1 MKALVDSNRHTI
13 ILARG
18 EELIATLTK
27 YCEESGIASAFF
39 QGIGAVER
47 VEIGYYDLAK
57 KEYYFRSDDAV
68 FEVAAMQGNVALIE
82 EPKTGETGSA
92 KKPFIHAHAV
102 LSRCDETL
110 ACIGAH
116 IKSAHV
122 AVTLEISMTV
132 GEIPMER
139 KLNDDIGLKLI
150 NL

>member
-1 MKALVDSNRHTI
+1 MKSLIDNNRHTI

-18 EELIATLTK
+18 EELIASLTT
-27 YCEESGIASAFF
+27 YCKERGITSAFF

-68 FEVAAMQGNVALIE
+68 FEVAAMQGNVALVD
-82 EPKTGETGSA
+82 GE
-92 KKPFIHAHAV
+92 PFIHAHAV

-132 GEIPMER
+132 GEIPVER
-139 KLNDDIGLKLI
+139 QLNDDIGLKLI
-150 NL
+150 HL